1 MQTHKDLKVW
11 QRSVSFTTE
20 IYKISQGFPR
30 EELFALT
37 SQIRRA
43 AYSIP
48 MNIAEGYG
56 RGANKDYAH
65 FLSIARG
72 SLYELDTQLNIAV
85 MLDFITTEQTQE
97 ALILCEECGRML
109 NTMIKKIAPPRPN
122 A

>member
-56 RGANKDYAH
+56 RGSKNEIAH
-65 FLSIARG
+65 FLNIAAG
-72 SLYELDTQLNIAV
+72 SASEVDTQIVIA
-85 MLDFITTEQTQE
+85 
-97 ALILCEECGRML
+97 
-109 NTMIKKIAPPRPN
+109 
-122 A
+122 